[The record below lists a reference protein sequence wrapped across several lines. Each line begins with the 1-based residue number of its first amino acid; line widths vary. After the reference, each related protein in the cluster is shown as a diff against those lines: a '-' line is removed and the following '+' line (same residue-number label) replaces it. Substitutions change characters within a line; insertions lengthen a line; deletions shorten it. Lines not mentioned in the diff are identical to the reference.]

1 MLSVE
6 GIDVSYGSVKALKE
20 ISFHVPPK
28 GIIALLGANG
38 AGKTTTLRTVCGMM
52 KPAKGTITLDGER
65 IDGLVTEEIVKR
77 GVSMVAEGRRLFPE
91 MTVLEN
97 LEVGAFNR
105 KDRAEVKRDL
115 KNIYEIF
122 GRLEERKS
130 QLAASLSGGE
140 QQMLAIGRAL
150 MSRPKLLLLDEP
162 SLGLAPI
169 LVRDIFKIIKDLN
182 DGGLTILLVEQNAR
196 KALQYAKEAYVL
208 EIGRIILNGDPKSL
222 LSNKQFYDAYLGSL
236 AMQR

>member
-1 MLSVE
+1 
-6 GIDVSYGSVKALKE
+6 
-20 ISFHVPPK
+20 
-28 GIIALLGANG
+28 
-38 AGKTTTLRTVCGMM
+38 
-52 KPAKGTITLDGER
+52 
-65 IDGLVTEEIVKR
+65 
-77 GVSMVAEGRRLFPE
+77 
-91 MTVLEN
+91 
-97 LEVGAFNR
+97 
-105 KDRAEVKRDL
+105 
-115 KNIYEIF
+115 
-122 GRLEERKS
+122 
-130 QLAASLSGGE
+130 
-140 QQMLAIGRAL
+140 